1 MSVSVRRGQT
11 FNVSIAAV
19 GESDIIVPVTVR
31 ANFPTHTGQNAV
43 LGEGEAIQAGGR
55 TCSNVHYSV

>member
-1 MSVSVRRGQT
+1 MLSALKKVSVSVRRGQT

-19 GESDIIVPVTVR
+19 GESDVIVSVTLR

-43 LGEGEAIQAGGR
+43 LGEGAVIEKA
-55 TCSNVHYSV
+55 